1 MSSAGLVYINN
12 FKFGPELNG
21 KILSNNTPCHTAY
34 TDTFIDLFIHQELL
48 LTVFGTGELCP
59 YMPKGCKL
67 VLSPHPIYLLNR
79 VFTSLSQ
86 ICFDSLVPTRSHMR
100 KNDTDVV
107 LSYKKLIKVRFY

>member
-1 MSSAGLVYINN
+1 MSTAGLVYINN
-12 FKFGPELNG
+12 PKFGPELNG

-67 VLSPHPIYLLNR
+67 VLSPHPIHLLNR